1 MNSSGVK
8 LASILALDIASRTGW
23 AFGRPGEY
31 PLSGS
36 VRLAPPGASNGAIG
50 RGMLRWLTDFI
61 TVSKPDILYYEV
73 PLDPRHM
80 GSKTTFKTAR
90 ILLGLPFLVET
101 IAEAR
106 GIYRLR
112 EAGVQDVRKHFCG
125 TPRPKDKKA
134 AVLARCRQ
142 LRWDPVD
149 DNAADALALWDF
161 ACAIEAPGVA
171 IATAPLFQPAPEME
185 AEGEEIEEIP
195 F

>member
-1 MNSSGVK
+1 MKNGGNPP
-8 LASILALDIASRTGW
+8 SILALDIATRAGW
-23 AFGRPGEY
+23 AFARPGEY

-36 VRLAPPGASNGAIG
+36 VRLAPPGSSNGTIG

-61 TVSKPDILYYEV
+61 TVNKPGMIYYEV

-80 GSKTTFKTAR
+80 GRKTTFATAR

-106 GIYRLR
+106 GIFKLR

-125 TPRPKDKKA
+125 TPRPKDKKQ

-142 LRWDPVD
+142 LGWKPED

-161 ACAIEAPGVA
+161 ACAIEAPGAA
-171 IATAPLFQPAPEME
+171 IATSPLFAPAPEPE
-185 AEGEEIEEIP
+185 PAEEIGDIP

>member
-1 MNSSGVK
+1 MKANIKPS
-8 LASILALDIASRTGW
+8 SILSLDVATRMGW
-23 AFGRPGEY
+23 AFGSPGEY
-31 PLSGS
+31 PRSGS
-36 VRLAPPGASNGAIG
+36 VRLAPPGSSNGTIG

-61 TVSKPDILYYEV
+61 TVSQPSMIYYEV

-80 GSKTTFKTAR
+80 GRKTTFATAR

-106 GIYRLR
+106 GIFKLR

-125 TPRPKDKKA
+125 TARPADKKQ

-142 LRWDPVD
+142 LGWKPED

-161 ACAIEAPGVA
+161 ACAIEAPGAA
-171 IATAPLFQPAPEME
+171 IVTAPLFQPAPEPE
-185 AEGEEIEEIP
+185 PDADGLEIP